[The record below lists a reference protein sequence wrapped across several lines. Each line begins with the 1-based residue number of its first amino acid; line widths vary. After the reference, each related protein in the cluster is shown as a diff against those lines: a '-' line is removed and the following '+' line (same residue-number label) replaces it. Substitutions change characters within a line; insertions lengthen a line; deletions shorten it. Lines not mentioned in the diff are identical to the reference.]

1 MKLKFPFRFRAVA
14 ALLALSPGI
23 SFTVF
28 ADTRFDEFTK
38 KNATPAEPV
47 RVLSAGLLGG
57 AGTEWLA
64 GGGFQADGT
73 IVLAGVALGPV
84 LDLGVKETVLG
95 KDAAIAA
102 PEQAQR
108 KDKKGN
114 PEMDKEGRPKMEP
127 FGWNHANATAF
138 IARMSADLKTIKS
151 VTRLAWKSGGLTS
164 AAVDAS
170 GNIFIAG
177 PATDAIAA
185 LGGDVQALPAP
196 AEDSKRSGCTHSY
209 VARLTPD
216 GTKVVW
222 VRHVKGASDAPA
234 LSLDAAGRLHFRGPD
249 FRVLDASGK
258 QLSAMPIPG
267 GAGGFA
273 AVNPV
278 DGTIARGGEH
288 HWPTGR
294 EPWRCPTLNIH
305 KPDGSLLYQLYD
317 WGGPLV
323 GLNNLRLVSDTA
335 IRGVTYDTQGNLLF
349 HAWSDGGN
357 SVALREPMDIR
368 TNAKMNGLG
377 FSAWGAGVL
386 SLAYVVK
393 VDTKTWKVI
402 GGTPWM
408 AYMKDKNKPNSARI
422 YALAPAAD
430 CSICF
435 AGDSTHGLIQTG
447 NAIGGGEPGGAFIAV
462 LNSDATALRFCSAM
476 PACAQTIVDDSSQDK
491 ARWGIVSGKLNGKSV
506 ALFLSGAAE
515 KNNGYDQNPPPAIN
529 ARQPKFGGGATD
541 GYALLLELSK

>member
-1 MKLKFPFRFRAVA
+1 MKSIIPA
-14 ALLALSPGI
+14 AQLVLLLAITS
-23 SFTVF
+23 SVC

-38 KNATPAEPV
+38 KNASPTEPV

-57 AGTEWLA
+57 SGTEWLA
-64 GGGFQADGT
+64 SGGFQPDGT

-84 LDLGVKETVLG
+84 LDLGVKETVIG
-95 KDAAIAA
+95 KDAAITA
-102 PEQAQR
+102 PEQMAK

-114 PEMDKEGRPKMEP
+114 PELDKEGKPKKEP
-127 FGWNHANATAF
+127 FAWKHGNATAF
-138 IARMSADLKTIKS
+138 ITRVSSDLMTIKS

-164 AAVDAS
+164 AVVDAA

-177 PATDAIAA
+177 PATDSIVS
-185 LGGDVQALPAP
+185 LVGDVQELPPP
-196 AEDSKRSGCTHSY
+196 AEDSKRNGCTHSY

-216 GTKVVW
+216 AGKIVW
-222 VRHVKGASDAPA
+222 VRHLKGASDAPS
-234 LSLDAAGRLHFRGPD
+234 LTLDAQGRLHLHGPD
-249 FRVLDASGK
+249 FRVLDATGK
-258 QLSAMPIPG
+258 QLSSIPIPG

-288 HWPTGR
+288 HWSTGR

-305 KPDGSLLYQLYD
+305 KPDGALLYQLYD
-317 WGGPLV
+317 WGGPFV

-335 IRGVTYDTQGNLLF
+335 IRGVTYDAQGNLLF

-408 AYMKDKNKPNSARI
+408 AYQKSANKPNSSRI
-422 YALAPAAD
+422 YALAPAID
-430 CSICF
+430 GSICF

-447 NAIGGGEPGGAFIAV
+447 NAIGGGEPGGPFIAL

-476 PACAQTIVDDSSQDK
+476 PACAQTIVDDSSADH
-491 ARWGIVSGKLNGKSV
+491 ARWGIVSGKLNGKPV

-515 KNNGYDQNPPPAIN
+515 KNNSYDQNPPPAVN
-529 ARQPKFGGGATD
+529 SRQLKFGGGATD
-541 GYALLLELSK
+541 GYALLLDLSK

>member
-1 MKLKFPFRFRAVA
+1 MKLKFPFRFRFVA
-14 ALLALSPGI
+14 ALSLAI
-23 SFTVF
+23 SSAAF

-64 GGGFQADGT
+64 GGGFQQDGT

-84 LDLGVKETVLG
+84 LDLGVKETVIG
-95 KDAAIAA
+95 KDAAITA
-102 PEQAQR
+102 PEQAPK

-114 PEMDKEGRPKMEP
+114 PEMDKEGKPKMEP
-127 FGWNHANATAF
+127 FGWNHENATAF
-138 IARMSADLKTIKS
+138 IARMSGDLKTIKS

-164 AAVDAS
+164 AAVDAA

-177 PATDAIAA
+177 PAGDGIAA
-185 LGGDVQALPAP
+185 LGGDVQELPAP
-196 AEDSKRSGCTHSY
+196 AEDSKRSGCAHSY
-209 VARLTPD
+209 IARLTPD
-216 GTKVVW
+216 AAKIVW

-234 LSLDAAGRLHFRGPD
+234 LSLDAAGRLHFSGPD
-249 FRVLDASGK
+249 FRVLDATGK
-258 QLSAMPIPG
+258 QISAMPVPG
-267 GAGGFA
+267 GTGGFA

-305 KPDGSLLYQLYD
+305 KPDGTLLYQLYD

-323 GLNNLRLVSDTA
+323 GLNSLRLVSDTA
-335 IRGVTYDTQGNLLF
+335 IRGVTYDAQGSLLF

-357 SVALREPMDIR
+357 SVALREPTDIR
-368 TNAKMNGLG
+368 ANAKMNGLG

-393 VDTKTWKVI
+393 VDTKTYRVI

-408 AYMKDKNKPNSARI
+408 AYMKEKNKPNSARI
-422 YALAPAAD
+422 FTLGAAAD
-430 CSICF
+430 GSVCF

-447 NAIGGGEPGGAFIAV
+447 NAIGGGEPGGAFVTV
-462 LNSDATALRFCSAM
+462 LNPDCSALRFCSAM
-476 PACAQTIVDDSSQDK
+476 PACAQTIVDDSSADHG
-491 ARWGIVSGKLNGKSV
+491 RWGIVSGKLNGKPV
-506 ALFLSGAAE
+506 ALFLCGAAE
-515 KNNGYDQNPPPAIN
+515 RNASYDQNPPPSVN

-541 GYALLLELSK
+541 GYALLLDLSK